1 MPLKLKSVTEDDG
14 KLSTHNGLRNI
25 LEWNLRNTDLSLE
38 GDQAHHIRR
47 VSAVESCNCKGS
59 DTRWCNRQLE
69 QLSNMLLSTAS
80 TLNARN
86 NHQSLKKRCHHF
98 AYIGFVMIMLR
109 FGGLLI
115 GRQAGGA
122 AGWDQGQVTE
132 HRTANGN
139 PLFLFASFATS
150 TLCVCMCKTCP
161 SYLSMLNCASN
172 KTNSWKGLVSYC
184 YFGKK
189 MHRKFL
195 KYAFCGRL
203 YFFLFSTMDL
213 ILQQPMLMSITVG
226 QRADPDCPV
235 ELV

>member
-1 MPLKLKSVTEDDG
+1 
-14 KLSTHNGLRNI
+14 
-25 LEWNLRNTDLSLE
+25 
-38 GDQAHHIRR
+38 
-47 VSAVESCNCKGS
+47 
-59 DTRWCNRQLE
+59 
-69 QLSNMLLSTAS
+69 
-80 TLNARN
+80 
-86 NHQSLKKRCHHF
+86 
-98 AYIGFVMIMLR
+98 MIMLR
-109 FGGLLI
+109 VGGLLI

-189 MHRKFL
+189 KCIGNFWNMPIVTDCIFSFFYYGSDSSTVHVDEYHGWPEGRPRLPGWIGLSGFEGEEKLCDAPDHRPT
-195 KYAFCGRL
+195 
-203 YFFLFSTMDL
+203 STWPPL
-213 ILQQPMLMSITVG
+213 VQPCNAITVWPQG
-226 QRADPDCPV
+226 SVPQYLRVLNIHNRNLTKFEQLAV
-235 ELV
+235 L

>member
-1 MPLKLKSVTEDDG
+1 MMQQAVRTTFQHGTSVQQVLQMPETTIKAWKRDAT
-14 KLSTHNGLRNI
+14 I
-25 LEWNLRNTDLSLE
+25 L
-38 GDQAHHIRR
+38 HI
-47 VSAVESCNCKGS
+47 V
-59 DTRWCNRQLE
+59 
-69 QLSNMLLSTAS
+69 
-80 TLNARN
+80 
-86 NHQSLKKRCHHF
+86 
-98 AYIGFVMIMLR
+98 GFVMIMLR
-109 FGGLLI
+109 VGGLLI

-139 PLFLFASFATS
+139 PLFLLASFATS
-150 TLCVCMCKTCP
+150 TLCVFMCKKCP

-172 KTNSWKGLVSYC
+172 KTNFWKGLFSYC

-189 MHRKFL
+189 CIGNVWNMPFV
-195 KYAFCGRL
+195 ADCTFS
-203 YFFLFSTMDL
+203 FFFTMDL